1 MKKAFLASLLYLV
14 PLFLFAQKKAVTETG
29 EEVILYTDG
38 TWKYAD
44 SSSLKETEIA
54 TNPNPFKKKISSTF
68 LLKSTNV
75 NVGVWL
81 DPKKWSFKKG
91 GTSDAAEY
99 ELGLKG
105 KDLYGL
111 LITEKVEFPLETFK
125 TVAIE
130 NARDASPDIKIV
142 KQEYRTVNGK
152 KILMLQMDGS
162 MQGVKF
168 SYYGYYYSNEKGSV
182 QFVTYTAQNL
192 LKDYLNDVEELL
204 NGLVTI
210 E

>member
-1 MKKAFLASLLYLV
+1 MKKILLSSALFLV

-38 TWKYAD
+38 TWKYVD
-44 SSSLKETEIA
+44 SSSAKETGPG
-54 TNPNPFKKKISSTF
+54 TNPNPFKKKITSSF
-68 LLKSTNV
+68 LLKSTNI
-75 NVGVWL
+75 NIGVWL

-91 GTSDAAEY
+91 GTDDAAEY
-99 ELGLKG
+99 ELELKG

-125 TVAIE
+125 TIAFE
-130 NARDASPDIKIV
+130 NAKEASPDIKIA

-152 KILMLQMDGS
+152 KLLMLQMDGTT
-162 MQGVKF
+162 QGVKF
-168 SYYGYYYSNEKGSV
+168 SYYGYYYSNSKGSV

-192 LKDYLNDVEELL
+192 LNDYLGDIEEIL

>member
-1 MKKAFLASLLYLV
+1 MKKLFLASVLFLV
-14 PLFLFAQKKAVTETG
+14 HLFLFAQKKAVTETG

-38 TWKYAD
+38 SWKYVD
-44 SSSLKETEIA
+44 SSSVKETAIG
-54 TNPNPFKKKISSTF
+54 TNSKPFKKKISSSF
-68 LLKSTNV
+68 LLKSTNI
-75 NVGVWL
+75 NIGVWL

-91 GTSDAAEY
+91 GTDDAAEY
-99 ELGLKG
+99 ELELKG

-125 TVAIE
+125 MIALE
-130 NARDASPDIKIV
+130 NAKEASPDIKIV

-152 KILMLQMDGS
+152 KLLMLQMDGT

-168 SYYGYYYSNEKGSV
+168 SYYGYYYSNTKGSV

-192 LKDYLNDVEELL
+192 LNDYLEDIEEIL